1 VLRTDTLPVLT
12 PVAKATSCTDQA
24 KGQILRAFLF
34 FRTLCFTLIL
44 SLVSDFHLPL
54 SIARDLTLI
63 CSTALHTRTRTHTH
77 THTHTHTRAPSRTLT
92 RPHPRTRTHTHN
104 HTQHFTHAHTHTHT
118 QTHSA

>member
-77 THTHTHTRAPSRTLT
+77 THT
-92 RPHPRTRTHTHN
+92 RTRTRTRTRPRPRAHAHA
-104 HTQHFTHAHTHTHT
+104 HAHAHTNART
-118 QTHSA
+118 

>member
-77 THTHTHTRAPSRTLT
+77 THTHPHTHVYTHTN
-92 RPHPRTRTHTHN
+92 THTHT
-104 HTQHFTHAHTHTHT
+104 HGYVQTHTHACVHIHTHTHT
-118 QTHSA
+118 HTHT